1 MSQVSQVGAARD
13 APAETAVPNPPSTLP
28 WAWVTGGSRGIGR
41 ACARALAAEGFR
53 VLLTYRTRHDEA
65 LQAAEEARDLHG
77 RPATVAALDLARPG
91 AELAADVTALLAAH
105 GAPEALVLNAG
116 GARDGLFAAMGQ
128 AAWDEVLQVNLGS
141 FWALVKPVVRAM
153 LPRRRGSIV
162 TVASLSGQ
170 AGQRGQV
177 NYAASKAGLIG
188 ATKALALE
196 LAPRQLRV
204 NAVAPGLIDTEMV
217 QHLDRAACTRAVPL
231 GRLGTPEEVASVVAF
246 LLSPRASYVTGQVL
260 GINGGLHTG

>member
-1 MSQVSQVGAARD
+1 MTCPAAAPGTPNTLGAA
-13 APAETAVPNPPSTLP
+13 APYAPLP
-28 WAWVTGGSRGIGR
+28 LAWVTGGSRGIGR
-41 ACARALAAEGFR
+41 ACARALAADGYR
-53 VLLTYRTRHDEA
+53 VLLTYRTRREQAEA
-65 LQAAEEARDLHG
+65 AAVEARDRTG
-77 RPATVAALDLARPG
+77 CDATVAALDFARPG
-91 AELAADVTALLAAH
+91 DEVAAEVTALLAAH
-105 GAPEALVLNAG
+105 GAPDALVLNAG
-116 GARDGLFAAMGQ
+116 GARDGLFAAMGR

-153 LPRRRGSIV
+153 LPRRRGNIV

-170 AGQRGQV
+170 TGQRGQV

-196 LAPRQLRV
+196 LASRQIRV

-217 QHLDRAACTRAVPL
+217 QKLCIEAARKAVPL
-231 GRLGTPEEVASVVAF
+231 GRIGTPDEVASVVAF
-246 LLSPRASYVTGQVL
+246 LLSPRASYITGQVI